1 MQSIHESVFV
11 APQVQLYGK
20 LSIGRES
27 SIWPNAV
34 VRAETQEVR
43 IGRYTNIQDFVMIH
57 VGYENSTE
65 IGDFCSVAHHST
77 IHGCRIGD
85 HCLIGINAVVM
96 DGVVIGQGSI
106 VAGGAVVVE
115 GSTFP
120 PESIIAGVPAKR
132 IKQRNSRRE
141 NRLNAWQYHRNAQ
154 AYRVGD
160 HRSWDGPEYARWL
173 QEKSALIENDLDLR
187 VLEGN

>member
-1 MQSIHESVFV
+1 
-11 APQVQLYGK
+11 
-20 LSIGRES
+20 
-27 SIWPNAV
+27 
-34 VRAETQEVR
+34 
-43 IGRYTNIQDFVMIH
+43 
-57 VGYENSTE
+57 
-65 IGDFCSVAHHST
+65 
-77 IHGCRIGD
+77 
-85 HCLIGINAVVM
+85 M

-160 HRSWDGPEYARWL
+160 HRSWDGPDYARWL
-173 QEKSALIENDLDLR
+173 QEKRALIEKDLDLR
-187 VLEGN
+187 VLEES

>member
-11 APQVQLYGK
+11 ASQVQLYGK

-57 VGYENSTE
+57 VGYENSTD

-77 IHGCRIGD
+77 IHGCRIED

-160 HRSWDGPEYARWL
+160 HRSWDGPDYARWL
-173 QEKSALIENDLDLR
+173 REKRALIEKDLDLR
-187 VLEGN
+187 VLEEN